1 MPGTLTLL
9 PTLCLALVLA
19 ACAPVAAEP
28 TASRPSSP
36 SPPGDVAHL
45 VGDWQVVPAG
55 FGTPVPPEGLDAEE
69 SAAWR
74 HGVDA
79 VGLLL
84 APAQTH
90 PGTLRG
96 DPGPVT
102 SLASGWLAGDLAEL
116 LAPGQ
121 GLRALVWTT
130 RFPPEVLLTGAPRV
144 RGRWRSAALF
154 DGSVTWEG
162 SFAYPLE
169 RDGETT
175 WVVVHR
181 RLSAQECDATGC
193 GAMQSRLDA
202 RGVDLC
208 ASHLVQSFVP
218 SFEPLTPEDVA
229 AGVGTSDVPDV
240 EQVIADC
247 AAGREP
253 STHRPPSAG

>member
-1 MPGTLTLL
+1 MPRTPTLFA
-9 PTLCLALVLA
+9 TLCLALVLA
-19 ACAPVAAEP
+19 ACAPVVAEP
-28 TASRPSSP
+28 TASPPSSP
-36 SPPGDVAHL
+36 APPGDVAHL
-45 VGDWQVVPAG
+45 LGDWQVVPAG
-55 FGTPVPPEGLDAEE
+55 FGTPVPPEGLDAGE

-96 DPGPVT
+96 DPGPVM
-102 SLASGWLAGDLAEL
+102 SLASGWMADDLAEL

-130 RFPPEVLLTGAPRV
+130 SFPAEVHLAAEPRL
-144 RGRWRSAALF
+144 RGRWRSATPF
-154 DGSVTWEG
+154 DGTVTWEG

-181 RLSAQECDATGC
+181 RLTAQECDATGC
-193 GAMQSRLDA
+193 GALQSRLDA
-202 RGVDLC
+202 RGVDVC

-218 SFEPLTPEDVA
+218 SFEALTPEDIA
-229 AGVGTSDVPDV
+229 AGLGTSDARDV

-247 AAGREP
+247 AAGL
-253 STHRPPSAG
+253 A